1 MEYVICLF
9 YASPYYLHNSPLNR
23 SAARREMELANTY
36 CNMQTSAPAC
46 CVCWMNYVHVSAD
59 DNEAHLCL
67 EKHKKPKFY
76 TIPKVLQI
84 KIATKKN
91 LPVHPLDND

>member
-1 MEYVICLF
+1 
-9 YASPYYLHNSPLNR
+9 
-23 SAARREMELANTY
+23 MELPNTY
-36 CNMQTSAPAC
+36 CNMQTSAPAG

-67 EKHKKPKFY
+67 EKHKFY

-84 KIATKKN
+84 KTATKKN
-91 LPVHPLDND
+91 LPVRTLDHD